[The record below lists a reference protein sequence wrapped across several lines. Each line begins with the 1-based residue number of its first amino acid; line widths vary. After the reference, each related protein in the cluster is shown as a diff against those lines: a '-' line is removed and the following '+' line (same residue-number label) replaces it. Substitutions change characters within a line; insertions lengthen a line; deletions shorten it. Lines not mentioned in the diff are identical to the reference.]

1 MEFNTQI
8 ANWLMTALGGLSTWV
23 VIVACALL
31 LLNIFLRVRFLRS
44 HGEGVHW
51 LLDRTLVIR
60 FLCLLFFIWVL
71 IGFSSNA
78 PKLVLAP
85 DYSDE
90 TAATERAL
98 QSENGA
104 VENLAPERATA
115 DERSERLEA
124 LREEQKN
131 QQQAALKAE

>member
-44 HGEGVHW
+44 HGEGMHW

-71 IGFSSNA
+71 VGFNTNG
-78 PKLVLAP
+78 PKLALEP

-90 TAATERAL
+90 RAATERAL
-98 QSENGA
+98 QDDRGS
-104 VENLAPERATA
+104 VINLAPARETAEESSEHLQELRDAQKSEQRAV
-115 DERSERLEA
+115 LG
-124 LREEQKN
+124 EE
-131 QQQAALKAE
+131 